1 MVIMQVDEMFNI
13 LIVDDRPEN
22 LLTLE
27 SILDSPELN
36 IIKASSGNEAL
47 ALMWEH
53 EFALVLL
60 DVQMPVMDGFETAEI
75 MRSREKTKN
84 IPIIFITAISKD
96 RSHVFRGYESGAVD
110 YLYKPLDMDVLRSK
124 IKAFIEFFRHKNAL
138 QRTTRQLEKTIKEL
152 ESAKRTAEEATH
164 AKSMF
169 LATMSHEIRTPLNG
183 IIGMSDLLLAE
194 TESAEQSEKVKA
206 IKDSGESLLEIIN
219 DILDVSKIEADR
231 MEIEHIPFSLQEL
244 SSKIAKMIA
253 VKAGEKNLALQFELA
268 PDLPDEVVGDPLR
281 IRQVLLNLLSNA
293 IKFTSKGTI
302 QLTIHLIRREGER
315 ALIEFA
321 VVDQGIGI
329 SPDQIGRLFQT
340 FQQADHTI
348 SRKFGGTG
356 LGLFISQRLVSMM
369 GGQIEVS
376 SKLNQG
382 SRFSFVLEMEAQKE
396 AEKQGEMAKGLLL
409 SDTPFYVLDTDE
421 KRADHFINIVNYW
434 GFKGSKIL
442 QQGAELT
449 LSKLPADSKCFFI
462 IDWDTLKTDAFRY
475 AHFIRL
481 TAGNHATILLAGY
494 SNTAVNHPE
503 YSLLPINGFIH
514 RPIVALDLRQMLT
527 SLLDNH
533 KSNLSQGN
541 YKPEDSE
548 SLVILLAEDQI
559 INRKIASGLLVRKK
573 YKVLEA
579 ENGVEA
585 VSLFKEHHPDL
596 ILMDV
601 QMPEMDGYE
610 ATRQIRAIEAKVG
623 GHTPIIAMT
632 AYAMKGD
639 ELLSLEAGMDNHLTK
654 PFKPEEFYQ
663 KIIELTTQYPIR
675 K

>member
-1 MVIMQVDEMFNI
+1 MQVDETFNI

-60 DVQMPVMDGFETAEI
+60 DVQMPIMDGFETAEI

-138 QRTTRQLEKTIKEL
+138 QRTTKQLEKTIKEL
-152 ESAKRTAEEATH
+152 EEAKRTAEEATH

-183 IIGMSDLLLAE
+183 IIGMSELLLTE

-231 MEIEHIPFSLQEL
+231 MELETIPFSIQEL
-244 SSKIAKMIA
+244 CSKIAKMIA
-253 VKAGEKNLALQFELA
+253 VKAGEKNLTLQFELA
-268 PDLPDEVVGDPLR
+268 PNLPDLVIGDPLR
-281 IRQVLLNLLSNA
+281 IRQVLLNFLSNA
-293 IKFTSKGTI
+293 IKFTPNGTI
-302 QLTIHLIRREGER
+302 KLTIDLLSRMGKK
-315 ALIEFA
+315 ASIEFA
-321 VVDQGIGI
+321 VIDQGIGI
-329 SPDQIGRLFQT
+329 SQEQIGRLFQT

-356 LGLFISQRLVSMM
+356 LGLFISQRLVTMM
-369 GGQIEVS
+369 GGIIQVT
-376 SKLNQG
+376 SKLNEG
-382 SRFSFVLEMEAQKE
+382 SRFSFILDMEAQKE
-396 AEKQGEMAKGLLL
+396 AEEMGEMAKNLNLTN
-409 SDTPFYVLDTDE
+409 TPFYIIDTEE
-421 KRADHFINIVNYW
+421 KRADLFIQTVNYW
-434 GFKGSKIL
+434 GFNGYKIL
-442 QQGAELT
+442 PKDAEVF
-449 LSKLPADSKCFFI
+449 LSQLSSDKECFFI
-462 IDWDTLKTDAFRY
+462 IDWDNLKSDAFRY

-481 TAGNHATILLAGY
+481 NIGSHATILLAGY
-494 SNTAVNHPE
+494 TNTAVNHPQ

-514 RPIVALDLRQMLT
+514 RPIVPLDLRTILIGLLDQNKINSLQESQKVELEE
-527 SLLDNH
+527 SLL
-533 KSNLSQGN
+533 
-541 YKPEDSE
+541 
-548 SLVILLAEDQI
+548 ILLAEDQI
-559 INRKIASGLLVRKK
+559 INRKIASGLLIRKK
-573 YKVLEA
+573 YRVLEA
-579 ENGVEA
+579 ENGIEA
-585 VSLFKEHHPDL
+585 VALFKEHHPNL

-610 ATRQIRAIEAKVG
+610 ATRQIRALEAKNDY
-623 GHTPIIAMT
+623 HTPIIAMT

-639 ELLSLEAGMDNHLTK
+639 ELLSLDAGMDNHLTK
-654 PFKPEEFYQ
+654 PFKPEELYQ
-663 KIIELTTQYPIR
+663 KIVELTKQYPIR
-675 K
+675 